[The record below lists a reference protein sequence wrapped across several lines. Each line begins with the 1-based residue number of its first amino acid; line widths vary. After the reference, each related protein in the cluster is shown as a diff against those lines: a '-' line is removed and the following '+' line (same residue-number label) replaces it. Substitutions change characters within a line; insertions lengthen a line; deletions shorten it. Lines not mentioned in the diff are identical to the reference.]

1 MKLGQQ
7 IHIDSPTEFTI
18 GNLEPSPR
26 LRASDV
32 KERVADVMKDLP
44 PTGGEAYVTGMTLNA
59 ASRRR

>member
-32 KERVADVMKDLP
+32 KERVADVMKD
-44 PTGGEAYVTGMTLNA
+44 PTPDG
-59 ASRRR
+59 R